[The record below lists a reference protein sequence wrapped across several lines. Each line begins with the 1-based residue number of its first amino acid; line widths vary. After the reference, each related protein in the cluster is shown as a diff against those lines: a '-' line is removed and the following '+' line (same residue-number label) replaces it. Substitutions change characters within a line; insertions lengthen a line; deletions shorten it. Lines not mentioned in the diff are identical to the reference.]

1 MKEFVVIEERSPISC
16 DARSEGGSRT
26 KGSKKYSTQ
35 ISPLI
40 TLVTV
45 VFNGAATLE
54 HTIRSVIEQTYD
66 NVEHIIIDG
75 GSIDATLDILRKY
88 EGSIDYWVS
97 ENDSGIYDAM
107 NKGITLARGEIVAF
121 INADDFYA
129 SPGVLTTVAAA
140 FKSSGA
146 DCCYGD
152 LCYVSQ
158 VDPTRTVRYWRSA
171 DFVPGSFE
179 KSWFPPHPTFFVR
192 RSVYQRLGGFDLSFK
207 IAADFELMLRYLEVA
222 RISSDYIPEVLVKM
236 RLGGT
241 SNRSLSIIFKQN
253 VAIRRALSKHG
264 LRSSLVSF
272 VLNKL
277 VTRAIQFVRR
287 PT

>member
-1 MKEFVVIEERSPISC
+1 LISVI
-16 DARSEGGSRT
+16 
-26 KGSKKYSTQ
+26 
-35 ISPLI
+35 
-40 TLVTV
+40 TV

-66 NVEHIIIDG
+66 NVEHIVVDG
-75 GSIDATLDILRKY
+75 GSTDATLDILRKY
-88 EGSIDYWVS
+88 EGNIDYWVS
-97 ENDSGIYDAM
+97 EKDAGIYDAM
-107 NKGITLARGEIVAF
+107 NKGIALARGEIVAF

-140 FKSSGA
+140 FKRSGA

-158 VDPTRTVRYWRSA
+158 VDPTRIVRYWRSA

-179 KSWFPPHPTFFVR
+179 KSWSPPHPTFFVR
-192 RSVYQRLGGFDLSFK
+192 RAVYQRLGGFDLSFK
-207 IAADFELMLRYLEVA
+207 IAADVELMARYLEVA
-222 RISSDYIPEVLVKM
+222 RISSHYIPEVLVKM

-241 SNRSLSIIFKQN
+241 TNRSLSNIFKQN
-253 VAIRRALSKHG
+253 AEIRRALSKNG

-277 VTRAIQFVRR
+277 VSRAIQFVRR
-287 PT
+287 PA